1 MSSADEWL
9 RSAFEENE
17 RMLREATTLQEAIG
31 GARGNARSADGMV
44 TATVAPGGALVS
56 LELHE
61 RAVEMGSRRLQAAIV
76 ETIHRANADAA
87 AKLEEAVRPFVGD
100 RFDDA
105 MAAAQAQVPP
115 VPGLSD
121 RPAAPRP
128 AAAQQSDDD
137 DLSEQTVLRSDF

>member
-17 RMLREATTLQEAIG
+17 RMLQQATTLQEAIS
-31 GARGNARSADGMV
+31 GARGTARSADGMV
-44 TATVAPGGALVS
+44 SATVAPGGALVS
-56 LELHE
+56 LDLHE

-87 AKLEEAVRPFVGD
+87 AKLEELVRPVVGD

-105 MAAAQAQVPP
+105 MAAAQAQMPP
-115 VPGLSD
+115 VPGLPE
-121 RPAAPRP
+121 RPAAPRRG
-128 AAAQQSDDD
+128 AEHAEDD